1 MKIDNHMKKYSLLI
15 TLSFLIFGSCTG
27 VLDMAP
33 DGKLTMEEIY
43 KDPDKVES
51 LVSSIYNGLPNKGFG
66 YAFVTPAP
74 TALSDDGWDSSGDV
88 ESGYVSYEIYV
99 NKASA
104 SHHPLIE
111 IERKDLGINNWKFW
125 GNYWTQ
131 IRLCNQ
137 FIQNA
142 DNMAFKNDAAKKR
155 LVAEVH
161 VLRAFYYTEMI
172 KWFGRVP
179 LLDEVMPFDADFS
192 LLERKPVYEIAG
204 FIAKDCD
211 FALQTNELP
220 WRIISEGETL
230 RVTRAL
236 ALALKSTAMLF
247 AASPLHNEGQEQ
259 GRWDMAYNYCKE
271 AVTQLKANGYELF
284 KTCTQP
290 QVFGTY
296 NGAAYHQL
304 FCQQADNAAAP
315 RDRETIYQ
323 HNQNLGWANLLW
335 HLNYISSGFEN
346 TARVGTVP
354 TQELIDAYETI
365 DGQPVL
371 DLAKPYMDEKHLSPN
386 YNSKNTLYDPKNP
399 YANRDPRMYATAY
412 MNNDTI
418 IWESEVYTIDAY
430 VGGKCEIRTATGQN
444 HTRTGYFHR
453 KFITPGA
460 TASQGTTNAPHKFYR
475 MGEMLLNLAEAA
487 NEAGHTDEALAALNE
502 VRARVDMPP
511 VATAAKDELRIR
523 IHNERRVEFAFEEN
537 RYFDMR
543 RWCKPDGDLGALCKY
558 LTAMWIN
565 KNPDG
570 TFTYERKNVWDTER
584 GGWRNRDLLLPLPL
598 AEVSRLEPLTGK
610 KWQNP
615 GW

>member
-1 MKIDNHMKKYSLLI
+1 MEKYVLI
-15 TLSFLIFGSCTG
+15 ILCFLIFNACTDA
-27 VLDMAP
+27 LDMAP

-43 KDPDKVES
+43 QDPDKIES
-51 LVSSIYNGLPNKGFG
+51 LLSSIYSGLPNKGFG
-66 YAFVTPAP
+66 YAFCSPAP

-88 ESGYVSYEIYV
+88 ESGYISYEIYA
-99 NKASA
+99 NKTSA
-104 SHHPLIE
+104 SHHSLLDIP
-111 IERKDLGINNWKFW
+111 RSDLGFNNWKYW
-125 GNYWTQ
+125 GNFWAQ

-137 FIQNA
+137 FLQNT
-142 DNMAFKNDAAKKR
+142 DKMTFRSDAVKKR
-155 LVAEVH
+155 LIAEAH
-161 VLRAFYYTEMI
+161 LLRAFYYMEMI
-172 KWFGRVP
+172 KWFGGVP
-179 LLDEVMPFDADFS
+179 ILDEVMPFDADFS
-192 LLERKPVYEIAG
+192 MLERKPVYEIAG

-220 WRIISEGETL
+220 WRITAESETM
-230 RVTRAL
+230 RATKAL

-247 AASPLHNEGQEQ
+247 AASPLHNESQDP
-259 GRWDMAYNYCKE
+259 GRWEEAYIYCKE
-271 AVTQLKANGYELF
+271 AVTLLKTNGYELF

-290 QVFGTY
+290 QVFGTSD
-296 NGAAYHQL
+296 GAAYHQL
-304 FCQQADNAAAP
+304 FCQPADYTATP

-323 HNQNLGWANLLW
+323 HNRNFGWANLIW

-354 TQELIDAYETI
+354 TQELIDAYETM
-365 DGQPVL
+365 DGQPIL
-371 DLAKPYMDEKHLSPN
+371 DLEKPYTDEKHLTPN
-386 YNSKNTLYDPKNP
+386 YNPKNTLYDSDNP
-399 YANRDPRMYATAY
+399 YTNRDPRMYATAY
-412 MNNDTI
+412 MNDDTI
-418 IWESEVYTIDAY
+418 IWENEVYRIDAY

-460 TASQGTTNAPHKFYR
+460 TASQGTTNAPHKYYR

-487 NEAGHTDEALAALNE
+487 NETGRTEEALAAMNE
-502 VRARVDMPP
+502 VRGRVNMPP
-511 VATAAKDELRIR
+511 VTTASKDELRLR

-543 RWCKPDGDLGALCKY
+543 RWCKPDGDLGMLCKY
-558 LTAMWIN
+558 LTAMWIT
-565 KNPDG
+565 KKPDG
-570 TFTYERKNVWDTER
+570 TYTYERKNVWNVER

-598 AEVSRLEPLTGK
+598 TEVSRLEPLTGR